1 MTATE
6 GLTHYLE
13 IVKEELDKSH
23 PGIDLSRCEDFINAY
38 YQGKEWTKESSW
50 EMPGGV
56 NTFLFPILKREGL
69 TRKKILEIFRKT
81 YSREDEWGAQ

>member
-23 PGIDLSRCEDFINAY
+23 PGIDLSRCVSLINDDE
-38 YQGKEWTKESSW
+38 GLEWTHESSL
-50 EMPGGV
+50 GLARGV
-56 NTFLFPILKREGL
+56 NLILSDVLEKKGL
-69 TRKKILEIFRKT
+69 TRKEVQRILLKAYGRM
-81 YSREDEWGAQ
+81 EWPDPR